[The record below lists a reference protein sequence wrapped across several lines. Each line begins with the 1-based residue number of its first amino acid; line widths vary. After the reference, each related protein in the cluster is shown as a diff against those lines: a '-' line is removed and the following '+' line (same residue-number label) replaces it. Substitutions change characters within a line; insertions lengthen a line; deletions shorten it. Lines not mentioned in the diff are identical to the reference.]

1 MEDRYKQFSDLV
13 KKGDREKIIDYFAS
27 QGLDPGL
34 VRLNLD
40 VFIQEELEE
49 LKRDSR

>member
-1 MEDRYKQFSDLV
+1 MEDRYKRFLDLV
-13 KKGDREKIIDYFAS
+13 KEGDREKIVDYFAG
-27 QGLDPGL
+27 QGLDPDL